1 MQHVANM
8 NNKNLI
14 CSGHKV
20 HDRYMSEEDRAWAEK
35 FSNVIRMDNQNR
47 WFHINI
53 TDRDRKFRDS
63 YWNPD
68 TGPWR
73 KGVNY

>member
-8 NNKNLI
+8 NNRSLI

-20 HDRYMSEEDRAWAEK
+20 PDSRMTDADRAWAME
-35 FSNVIRMDNQNR
+35 SNVIRQDNNGC
-47 WFHINI
+47 WTHTLI
-53 TDRDRKFRDS
+53 TERDRKYRQN

>member
-8 NNKNLI
+8 SLRSLI

-20 HDRYMSEEDRAWAEK
+20 ADSRMTDADREWAAN
-35 FSNVIRMDNQNR
+35 SNVIRQDESGR
-47 WFHINI
+47 WYHTKI
-53 TDRDRKFRDS
+53 TDRDRAYRRD

>member
-1 MQHVANM
+1 MMHVAHM
-8 NNKNLI
+8 NNRSLI

-20 HDRYMSEEDRAWAEK
+20 HDRYMNDADRAWAME
-35 FSNVIRMDNQNR
+35 STVIRQNNAGE
-47 WFHINI
+47 WFHTLI
-53 TDRDRKFRDS
+53 TDRDRRDRAN